1 MHFAMYTKQNCDI
14 AKGPKSLFTQTF
26 WSIFANRLFRMT
38 KVRNQMKTR
47 ISSIACILACTLT
60 LSAQV
65 TLNIDAAKRGA
76 NIGERHY
83 GIFFEEINH
92 AGDGG
97 LYAELISNRSFEDN
111 ASKPDNWE
119 KVGKGTTVKLCK
131 DGLLNEV
138 QHNALAVN
146 ISKKGGI
153 RNNGYW
159 GINVVSEQI
168 YKLSF
173 WVKSDKGFSGTLVA
187 SLETKEGASLGQT
200 AIDVVL
206 KDEWQQITADIITTG
221 NDTQG
226 RFSLTTSKRGEF
238 IIDMVSLFP
247 PTYKDRPNGCR
258 IDLAEKLEAINP
270 AFVRFPGGCFVE
282 GEYTPENGKTNRFEW
297 KKTIGPIEERPG
309 HRNVNWNYNVT
320 DGLGFHELLQLTEDL
335 GAEPLFVVNVGMGH
349 GWVVPYDQIEEYIE
363 EAMDAIEYCNG
374 DVTTEWGAKRAI
386 NGHPEPFNLRLIE
399 IGNEN
404 YNYHSEHN
412 GDQSDYYAER
422 YIQFYNA
429 IKAKYPEMVIIG
441 NVESWGTDNPSWRNP
456 HPVDVVDEHYYRDPA
471 WFVAKYEKYDNYDR
485 NLPKVY
491 AGEYAVTADFG
502 TTGHLRAALGE
513 AIYMLGM
520 ENNSD
525 VCVMNS
531 YAPIFVNENDQK
543 WKPDMIRFNSSE
555 SYGTPS
561 YHVQRLFPNNVGKQ
575 NVKWTE
581 AENIMP
587 ITNGKFGL
595 STWHTTATFDNVK
608 ITAAD
613 GTTLF
618 TDNFT
623 SNIGQWRS
631 SGDTWNVSSGI
642 LKQSST
648 SMQGDIYLCNIEPG
662 NSYTIELD
670 ATKQGGAEGFLIVF
684 NYKDKNNYCWWNIG
698 GWNNT
703 KHGIE
708 MCSNGV
714 KSVIADIAGSLTAGR
729 TYRLKITVNNGTV
742 QCYMDD
748 ELIHSFTLPLQ
759 RKVYISSNINEEEGT
774 LYVKMVNPHDNDIPV
789 TINITNATLQSGTV
803 ILMTADNSE
812 AENTIT
818 NQTNVYPKEETVLTE
833 ISGNRVTYTA
843 PNNSLNIIRLSV
855 TDIVTGK

>member
-1 MHFAMYTKQNCDI
+1 MKQ
-14 AKGPKSLFTQTF
+14 K
-26 WSIFANRLFRMT
+26 
-38 KVRNQMKTR
+38 
-47 ISSIACILACTLT
+47 ISSIACMLVCTLT

-65 TLNIDAAKRGA
+65 TLDIDAAKRGA
-76 NIGERHY
+76 EIGKRHY

-111 ASKPDNWE
+111 AANPDNWE
-119 KVGKGTTVKLCK
+119 KVGKGTNIELCTT
-131 DGLLNEV
+131 GLLNEV

-146 ISKKGGI
+146 IAKRGGI

-159 GINVVSEQI
+159 GINVVSGQT

-173 WVKSDKGFSGTLVA
+173 WIKSDKGFSGTLTA
-187 SLETKEGASLGQT
+187 ALETKEGASLGQT
-200 AIDVVL
+200 EIDVVL
-206 KDEWQQITADIITTG
+206 NGEWQQITTDIVATG

-226 RFSLTTSKRGEF
+226 WFSLTTSKKGNF

-247 PTYKDRPNGCR
+247 PTYKDRANGCR
-258 IDLAEKLEAINP
+258 IDLAEKLEAMKP

-282 GEYTPENGKTNRFEW
+282 GEYRNGKTNRFEW

-309 HRNVNWNYNVT
+309 HRNVNWNYNVS

-335 GAEPLFVVNVGMGH
+335 GAEPLFVVNIGIGH
-349 GWVVPYDQIEEYIE
+349 GWVVPHDQIEEYID

-374 DVTTEWGAKRAI
+374 DVTTEWGAKRAA

-404 YNYHSEHN
+404 YNFHSEN
-412 GDQSDYYAER
+412 NSDQSDHYAER

-429 IKAKYPEMVIIG
+429 IKAKYPEMVVIG

-456 HPVDVVDEHYYRDPA
+456 HPVDVVDEHYYRNPA
-471 WFVAKYEKYDNYDR
+471 WFVSQSEKSDNYDR
-485 NLPKVY
+485 SLPKVY
-491 AGEYAVTADFG
+491 AGEYAVTSDFG

-595 STWHTTATFDNVK
+595 STWRTTATFDNVK

-642 LKQSST
+642 LKQSNT

-684 NYKDKNNYCWWNIG
+684 NYKDENNYCWWNIG

-759 RKVYISSNINEEEGT
+759 RKVYISSNINEEEGI
-774 LYVKMVNPHDNDIPV
+774 LFVKMVNPHNCDVPV
-789 TINITNATLQSGTV
+789 SINLANATLQSGSV
-803 ILMTADNSE
+803 ILMTADSSE
-812 AENTIT
+812 AENTT
-818 NQTNVYPKEETVLTE
+818 DKQTNVYPQEATVLTGILGNT
-833 ISGNRVTYTA
+833 ISYTA
-843 PNNSLNIIRLSV
+843 PANSLNIMRLSV
-855 TDIVTGK
+855 TDIR

>member
-1 MHFAMYTKQNCDI
+1 MKQ
-14 AKGPKSLFTQTF
+14 K
-26 WSIFANRLFRMT
+26 
-38 KVRNQMKTR
+38 
-47 ISSIACILACTLT
+47 ISSIACMLVCTLT

-65 TLNIDAAKRGA
+65 TLDIDAAKRGA
-76 NIGERHY
+76 EIGERHY

-111 ASKPDNWE
+111 ASNPDNWE
-119 KVGKGTTVKLCK
+119 KVGKGTNIELCTT
-131 DGLLNEV
+131 GLLNEV

-146 ISKKGGI
+146 IAKRGGI

-159 GINVVSEQI
+159 GINVVSGQT

-173 WVKSDKGFSGTLVA
+173 WIKSDKGLAGTLTA
-187 SLETKEGASLGQT
+187 ALETKEGASLGQT
-200 AIDVVL
+200 EIDVVQNG
-206 KDEWQQITADIITTG
+206 EWQQITTDIVATG

-226 RFSLTTSKRGEF
+226 WFSLTTSKKGNF

-247 PTYKDRPNGCR
+247 PTYKDRANGCR

-282 GEYTPENGKTNRFEW
+282 GEYRNGKTNRFEW

-309 HRNVNWNYNVT
+309 HRNVNWNYNVS

-335 GAEPLFVVNVGMGH
+335 GAEPLFVVNIGIGH
-349 GWVVPYDQIEEYIE
+349 GWVVPHDQIEEYID

-374 DVTTEWGAKRAI
+374 DVTTEWGAKRAA

-404 YNYHSEHN
+404 YNFHPENNS
-412 GDQSDYYAER
+412 DQSDHYAER

-429 IKAKYPEMVIIG
+429 IKAKYPEMVVIG

-456 HPVDVVDEHYYRDPA
+456 HPVDVVDEHYYRNPA
-471 WFVAKYEKYDNYDR
+471 WFVSQYEKYDNYDR
-485 NLPKVY
+485 SLPKVY
-491 AGEYAVTADFG
+491 AGEYAVTSDFG

-581 AENIMP
+581 AGNTMP
-587 ITNGKFGL
+587 TNGKFGL
-595 STWHTTATFDNVK
+595 STWNTVATFDNIKV
-608 ITAAD
+608 TTAD

-618 TDNFT
+618 ADDF
-623 SNIGQWRS
+623 S
-631 SGDTWNVSSGI
+631 SGSQQWNSLGDKWSISDGA
-642 LKQSST
+642 LKQSSIT
-648 SMQGDIYLCNIEPG
+648 MQGNICLCPVETG
-662 NSYTIELD
+662 ESYTIELD
-670 ATKQGGAEGFLIVF
+670 ATKQNGNEGFLIVF

-698 GWNNT
+698 GWGNT
-703 KHGIE
+703 RHGIE
-708 MCSNGV
+708 RCIYGA
-714 KSVIADIAGSLTAGR
+714 KSTIADTEGSLIAGH
-729 TYRLKITVNNGTV
+729 TYHLKIVVNGAV
-742 QCYMDD
+742 VKCYIDD
-748 ELIHSFTLPLQ
+748 KLIHDFALPTQ
-759 RKVYISSNINEEEGT
+759 RKVYISSNINEEEGI
-774 LYVKMVNPHDNDIPV
+774 LFVKMVNPHNCDVPV
-789 TINITNATLQSGTV
+789 SINLANATLQSGNV
-803 ILMTADNSE
+803 ILMTADSSE
-812 AENTIT
+812 AENTVDK
-818 NQTNVYPKEETVLTE
+818 QMNVYPQEATVLTGILGNT
-833 ISGNRVTYTA
+833 ISYTA
-843 PNNSLNIIRLSV
+843 PANSLNIMRLSV
-855 TDIVTGK
+855 TNINPND

>member
-1 MHFAMYTKQNCDI
+1 MITKT
-14 AKGPKSLFTQTF
+14 P
-26 WSIFANRLFRMT
+26 
-38 KVRNQMKTR
+38 
-47 ISSIACILACTLT
+47 LAVCMLVSTLT

-65 TLNIDAAKRGA
+65 NLDIDVAKRGA
-76 NIGERHY
+76 KIGECHY

-97 LYAELISNRSFEDN
+97 LYAELINNRSFEDN
-111 ASKPDNWE
+111 SSNPDNWE
-119 KVGKGTTVKLCK
+119 KVGSNTSIELHKK
-131 DGLLNEV
+131 DLLNEV
-138 QHNALAVN
+138 QHNALAVK
-146 ISKKGGI
+146 ISSSSAEKKGGI

-159 GINVVSEQI
+159 GINVVSGNT
-168 YKLSF
+168 YKVSF
-173 WVKSDKGFSGTLVA
+173 WAKSDKGFSGTLIA
-187 SLETKEGASLGQT
+187 GLETENGTSLGET
-200 AIDVVL
+200 AINVVL
-206 KDEWQQITADIITTG
+206 TDKWQQVTTDIIATG
-221 NDTQG
+221 DNTNG
-226 RFSLTTSKRGEF
+226 WFSLTTSKRGKF

-258 IDLAEKLEAINP
+258 IDLAEKLEAMNP

-282 GEYTPENGKTNRFEW
+282 GEYKDGKTNRFEW

-309 HRNVNWNYNVT
+309 HRNVNWNYNVS

-349 GWVVPYDQIEEYIE
+349 GWVIPYDQIEEYID

-374 DVTTEWGAKRAI
+374 DITTEWGAKRAA
-386 NGHPEPFNLRLIE
+386 NGHPEPFNLKLIE

-412 GDQSDYYAER
+412 GDQSDHYAER

-429 IKAKYPEMVIIG
+429 IKTKYPEMIIIG

-456 HPVDVVDEHYYRDPA
+456 YPVDAVDEHYYRGPA
-471 WFVAKYEKYDNYDR
+471 WFVSKYEKYDNYDR

-581 AENIMP
+581 AGNTMV
-587 ITNGKFGL
+587 TDGQFGL
-595 STWHTTATFDNVK
+595 STWNTTATFDNVK
-608 ITAAD
+608 VTTVD

-618 TDNFT
+618 IDDFS
-623 SNIGQWRS
+623 SN
-631 SGDTWNVSSGI
+631 SGKWVSPNGAWHI
-642 LKQSST
+642 TNGTLKQSNAT
-648 SMQGDIYLCNIEPG
+648 MQGAIHLCTEKTG
-662 NSYTIELD
+662 DRYTIELE
-670 ATKQGGAEGFLIVF
+670 ATKQNGTEGFLIAF
-684 NYKDKNNYCWWNIG
+684 NYKDTNNYCWWNVG

-703 KHGIE
+703 KHGVEI
-708 MCSNGV
+708 CTNGS
-714 KSVIADIAGSLTAGR
+714 KSTIVNTAGSIERGH
-729 TYRLKITVNNGTV
+729 TYRLQIVVNGAAV
-742 QCYMDD
+742 QCYIDG
-748 ELIHSFTLPLQ
+748 ELIHDFTLPTQ
-759 RKVYISSNINEEEGT
+759 RKVYISSNIDEEKGI
-774 LYVKMVNPHDNDIPV
+774 LYVKMVNPHNNDIPV
-789 TINITNATLQSGTV
+789 NINLTNATLKSGSV
-803 ILMTADNSE
+803 ILMTADHSE
-812 AENTIT
+812 AENTTT
-818 NQTNVYPKEETVLTE
+818 NQTNVYPQEETTLTG
-833 ISGNRVTYTA
+833 ISDNTITYTA
-843 PNNSLNIIRLSV
+843 PANSLNIMRLSV
-855 TDIVTGK
+855 TDFTIE

>member
-1 MHFAMYTKQNCDI
+1 MKA
-14 AKGPKSLFTQTF
+14 
-26 WSIFANRLFRMT
+26 RL
-38 KVRNQMKTR
+38 
-47 ISSIACILACTLT
+47 SSIACMLVCTLT

-65 TLNIDAAKRGA
+65 TLNIDVAKRGSK
-76 NIGERHY
+76 IGERHY

-111 ASKPDNWE
+111 DTKPDNWE
-119 KVGKGTTVKLCK
+119 KVGKGTTIELCK
-131 DGLLNEV
+131 DGLLNDV
-138 QHNALAVN
+138 QHNALAVS
-146 ISKKGGI
+146 ISKKGGV

-159 GINVVSEQI
+159 GINVVSGRT

-173 WVKSDKGFSGTLVA
+173 WVKSDEGFSGTFIA
-187 SLETKEGASLGQT
+187 SLETKEGTSLGKT
-200 AIDVVL
+200 AIDAVV
-206 KDEWQQITADIITTG
+206 KDEWQQVTADITATG

-226 RFSLTTSKRGEF
+226 WFSLTIPKRGKF
-238 IIDMVSLFP
+238 IIDMISLFP

-258 IDLAEKLEAINP
+258 INLAEKLEAMNP

-282 GEYTPENGKTNRFEW
+282 GEYTQKNGKTNRFEW

-309 HRNVNWNYNVT
+309 HRNVNWKYNVS

-349 GWVVPYDQIEEYIE
+349 GWAVPYDQIEEYID

-374 DVTTEWGAKRAI
+374 DVTTEWGAKRAE
-386 NGHPEPFNLRLIE
+386 NGHPEPFNLKLIE

-412 GDQSDYYAER
+412 GDQSDHYAER

-525 VCVMNS
+525 VCIMNS

-543 WKPDMIRFNSSE
+543 WKPDMIRFNSNE

-581 AENIMP
+581 TENMMP

-595 STWHTTATFDNVK
+595 STWRTTATFDNVK
-608 ITAAD
+608 ITTAD

-618 TDNFT
+618 ADDFS
-623 SNIGQWRS
+623 SNIGQWTS
-631 SGDTWNVSSGI
+631 SGGTWNVSGGI
-642 LKQSST
+642 LRQSNT
-648 SMQGDIYLCNIEPG
+648 AMQGDIYLCDIEVG
-662 NSYTIELD
+662 NSHTIELD

-684 NYKDKNNYCWWNIG
+684 NYKDEKNYCWWNIG

-708 MCSNGV
+708 VCSNGA
-714 KSVIADIAGSLTAGR
+714 KSVIADTAGSLTTGR
-729 TYRLKITVNNGTV
+729 TYRLKITINNENV

-748 ELIHSFTLPLQ
+748 ELVHSFTRPLQ
-759 RKVYISSNINEEEGT
+759 RKVYVSSNINEEEGI
-774 LYVKMVNPHDNDIPV
+774 LYVKMVNPHNNNIPV
-789 TINITNATLQSGTV
+789 TINLTNATLQSGTV
-803 ILMTADNSE
+803 ILMTADSSE
-812 AENTIT
+812 AENTT
-818 NQTNVYPKEETVLTE
+818 SNQTYVYPEEETALTG
-833 ISGNRVTYTA
+833 ISGNTVTYTA
-843 PNNSLNIIRLSV
+843 PANSLNIIRLSV
-855 TDIVTGK
+855 TDVATDK